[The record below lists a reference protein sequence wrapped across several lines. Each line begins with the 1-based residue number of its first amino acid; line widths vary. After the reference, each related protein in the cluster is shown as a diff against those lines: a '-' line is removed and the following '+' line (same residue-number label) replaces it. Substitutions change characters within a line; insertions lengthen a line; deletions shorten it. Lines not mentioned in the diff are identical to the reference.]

1 MKKSLAIVL
10 VVLLS
15 LILAVSC
22 GKKEET
28 KATTAPS
35 TTTTTTTTVTTPASE
50 PKKTAE
56 APKVEPTPA
65 PVVEKAAPKKMVYA
79 TSSFGMKFSPF
90 FAATAYD
97 QEVVDFTQGGLL
109 AADRGGAIIYDGI
122 NGETHS
128 YNGTD
133 YFYQGMGS
141 VEVVQNADGTVDYKL
156 TMRDDIKFSDGTPA
170 TIDDVIFGIYVLADP
185 TYDGSSTLYAQPI
198 IGMSE
203 YYNSM
208 KSADSMIYA
217 AGKDNT
223 DFSKWTKETQDQF
236 WADLDKA
243 GEAFAQ
249 EIVDYVVA
257 NYAPSYYS
265 TVADSL
271 DALMASPE
279 LQVKLGMN
287 LWEFGSYWTEG
298 ATAADFW
305 SAIYDVYEGDIIEA
319 SKVESA
325 GKTIFEHLAEVSGN
339 AYSELIVV

>member
-35 TTTTTTTTVTTPASE
+35 TTTTTTTTVTTPAPE
-50 PKKTAE
+50 PQKTAE

-141 VEVVQNADGTVDYKL
+141 VEVVQNADGTVDYNL
-156 TMRDDIKFSDGTPA
+156 TMRDDIKFSDG
-170 TIDDVIFGIYVLADP
+170 DR
-185 TYDGSSTLYAQPI
+185 
-198 IGMSE
+198 
-203 YYNSM
+203 
-208 KSADSMIYA
+208 KS
-217 AGKDNT
+217 
-223 DFSKWTKETQDQF
+223 
-236 WADLDKA
+236 
-243 GEAFAQ
+243 
-249 EIVDYVVA
+249 VV
-257 NYAPSYYS
+257 
-265 TVADSL
+265 
-271 DALMASPE
+271 
-279 LQVKLGMN
+279 
-287 LWEFGSYWTEG
+287 
-298 ATAADFW
+298 
-305 SAIYDVYEGDIIEA
+305 
-319 SKVESA
+319 
-325 GKTIFEHLAEVSGN
+325 
-339 AYSELIVV
+339 

>member
-35 TTTTTTTTVTTPASE
+35 TTTTTTTVTTPAPE
-50 PKKTAE
+50 PQKTAE

-133 YFYQGMGS
+133 Y
-141 VEVVQNADGTVDYKL
+141 
-156 TMRDDIKFSDGTPA
+156 
-170 TIDDVIFGIYVLADP
+170 
-185 TYDGSSTLYAQPI
+185 
-198 IGMSE
+198 
-203 YYNSM
+203 
-208 KSADSMIYA
+208 
-217 AGKDNT
+217 
-223 DFSKWTKETQDQF
+223 
-236 WADLDKA
+236 
-243 GEAFAQ
+243 
-249 EIVDYVVA
+249 
-257 NYAPSYYS
+257 
-265 TVADSL
+265 
-271 DALMASPE
+271 
-279 LQVKLGMN
+279 
-287 LWEFGSYWTEG
+287 
-298 ATAADFW
+298 
-305 SAIYDVYEGDIIEA
+305 
-319 SKVESA
+319 
-325 GKTIFEHLAEVSGN
+325 H
-339 AYSELIVV
+339 

>member
-1 MKKSLAIVL
+1 
-10 VVLLS
+10 
-15 LILAVSC
+15 
-22 GKKEET
+22 
-28 KATTAPS
+28 
-35 TTTTTTTTVTTPASE
+35 
-50 PKKTAE
+50 
-56 APKVEPTPA
+56 
-65 PVVEKAAPKKMVYA
+65 MVYA

-185 TYDGSSTLYAQPI
+185 TYDGASTLYAQPI

-249 EIVDYVVA
+249 EIV
-257 NYAPSYYS
+257 
-265 TVADSL
+265 
-271 DALMASPE
+271 
-279 LQVKLGMN
+279 
-287 LWEFGSYWTEG
+287 
-298 ATAADFW
+298 
-305 SAIYDVYEGDIIEA
+305 
-319 SKVESA
+319 
-325 GKTIFEHLAEVSGN
+325 KTLFLVP
-339 AYSELIVV
+339 